1 MVMLILQI
9 VVLLGAIVI
18 GIRLGGIVIGY
29 AGGLGVV
36 ILCLGLNM
44 SPGDIPWDVILI
56 IMSVISAIAAMQ
68 LAGGLDYMVIVAEKI
83 LRKNPKYIN
92 YLAPF
97 VTYFLTILAGT
108 GHTAFSMIPVIVEV
122 AKEQNIKPSAPLSIS
137 VVSSQIAITASPVS
151 AAVVF
156 MSGILEP
163 FGWSYPTL
171 LLIWL
176 FTTFSACMIT
186 AFIVSHFF
194 NLNLSEDKVYR
205 ERLKNGLI
213 KNNTLN
219 EKKELSK
226 HAKLSVVIFLVGVFC
241 VVFYATTISDVVR
254 KPMLNYVNSLIDRNF
269 DESLEILKK
278 EALESLPLSNVD
290 YETKIA
296 INDVI
301 KNYSVVDSKA
311 FMEVVLEKIN
321 ISQLGSDISDV
332 LNKMDSDIT
341 NMKNKF
347 MNDGFNEGTISIL
360 ARFVKS
366 YIDPVRLPRDGAIIC
381 FMLAIATFIIILCR
395 VDSSKLS
402 DASTFKAGMTACICV
417 LGVAWLGNTF
427 VAGYTEE
434 IKNLASKFVGN
445 YPWLLSVALFFVST
459 LLYSQAATA
468 KAIIPVVVSAL
479 GISAGNMEN
488 SYVLVASFAAV
499 SALFVLP
506 TYPTLLG
513 AIQMDDTGTT
523 RVGKY
528 IFNHS
533 FIIPGVLTIFFAVL
547 LGFFVSRLIA

>member
-1 MVMLILQI
+1 MIMLILQVI
-9 VVLLGAIVI
+9 VLLGAIMI
-18 GIRLGGIVIGY
+18 GIRLGGIAIGY

-68 LAGGLDYMVIVAEKI
+68 LAGGLDYMVIIAEKVI
-83 LRKNPKYIN
+83 RKNPKYIN

-122 AKEQNIKPSAPLSIS
+122 AKEQNIKPSAPLSIA

-171 LLIWL
+171 LFIWL
-176 FTTFSACMIT
+176 ITTFSACMIT
-186 AFIVSHFF
+186 AFIVGSFF
-194 NLNLSEDKVYR
+194 NLNLSEDKVYQQ
-205 ERLKNGLI
+205 RLKDGLI
-213 KNNTLN
+213 KSRTVDANKIL
-219 EKKELSK
+219 KKS
-226 HAKLSVVIFLVGVFC
+226 AKLSVGIFLIGVFC

-254 KPMLNYVNSLIDRNF
+254 KPMLNYVNSLIESNM
-269 DESLEILKK
+269 DESLESSKK
-278 EALESLPLSNVD
+278 EALESLYKSDNAIKSILDTAIRDYRIVD
-290 YETKIA
+290 GVFMEFIVEKIDINRLDNNA
-296 INDVI
+296 NDVLI
-301 KNYSVVDSKA
+301 K
-311 FMEVVLEKIN
+311 
-321 ISQLGSDISDV
+321 
-332 LNKMDSDIT
+332 LNSDIT
-341 NMKNKF
+341 NIQSKF
-347 MNDGFNEGTISIL
+347 MDGGYNESVISML
-360 ARFVKS
+360 ARFIKS
-366 YIDPVRLPRDGAIIC
+366 YIDPVRLPRDWAIIC
-381 FMLAIATFIIILCR
+381 FMLAIAAFIIILCS

-402 DASTFKAGMTACICV
+402 DASTFKAGMTACSCV

-434 IKNLASKFVGN
+434 IKILASKFVGS
-445 YPWLLSVALFFVST
+445 YPWLLSIALFFVST
-459 LLYSQAATA
+459 LLYSQAATT
-468 KAIIPVVVSAL
+468 KAIIPVVVAAL
-479 GISAGNMEN
+479 GISVDNVEN
-488 SYVLVASFAAV
+488 SYVLVASFASV

-513 AIQMDDTGTT
+513 AIQMDDTGST

-533 FIIPGVLTIFFAVL
+533 FIIPGILVIFFSVL
-547 LGFFVSRLIA
+547 LGFFVTKLFV